1 MNESRESKNAEQLE
15 ELLLLTEEIQE
26 ELEQKDQL
34 IVELKT
40 QLNESLTLNEKLNK
54 ENRAGNIQALKNDL
68 KLADRALRNEKEK
81 LRSANVTIGECQ
93 DKIRCLTQQRDYAR
107 THQKIVEIP
116 VEKPVLYENVK
127 PVTGQT
133 IRMQKQNT
141 KHKKSDLQDNI
152 KQNGNVPNNLVP
164 SCMVFAD
171 NHSFQAVQSDVL
183 LSDCKSFFHDA
194 ASFIQTF
201 IGWTIEVGQSVAQI
215 STKIPNPFIAGMVY
229 WILLILIVGI
239 CVAGTGILAILIE
252 IKVIEL
258 YREKCWD
265 VITLLMILTS
275 AAVIIYFGEAIKKHC
290 Q

>member
-68 KLADRALRNEKEK
+68 KLADRALRSEKEK
-81 LRSANVTIGECQ
+81 LRSANVTIEECQ

-141 KHKKSDLQDNI
+141 KHKKSDLQDSI
-152 KQNGNVPNNLVP
+152 KQ
-164 SCMVFAD
+164 
-171 NHSFQAVQSDVL
+171 
-183 LSDCKSFFHDA
+183 K
-194 ASFIQTF
+194 
-201 IGWTIEVGQSVAQI
+201 
-215 STKIPNPFIAGMVY
+215 
-229 WILLILIVGI
+229 
-239 CVAGTGILAILIE
+239 
-252 IKVIEL
+252 
-258 YREKCWD
+258 R
-265 VITLLMILTS
+265 
-275 AAVIIYFGEAIKKHC
+275 
-290 Q
+290 